1 MARRALTGR
10 RPSLNDRDLMFLPG
24 RVQRQM
30 IVRGE
35 ISSVELTQ
43 AALRR
48 IKALD
53 KKLNAFITLDE
64 AGSLKA
70 AKAADSA
77 QAKGGDLGVFHG
89 VPISVKD
96 LETTKGLRTTLGCKV
111 YRDWVPDFDS
121 VVVERVRKMGA
132 IILGK
137 TNTPEFGN
145 REETY
150 SQVHAACN
158 NPWDVKRHPG
168 GSSGG
173 AAASIASG
181 MCAIATGTDGGG
193 SVRLPASFCGIFGHK
208 PTHGRWPRY
217 GGVAKM
223 ALNPTSTSGP
233 MTNDVADAALMM
245 QAISGHDRRDSG
257 SLRGVPPDPVPDLNN
272 GVRGWRIGYSLDM
285 GFAQVNDDVAAAFE
299 GAVKAFEE
307 LGAKVSKAPMKFDP
321 PPRDYWWPVWCGNQ
335 VAMYGALAEERPHD
349 LMDYTLDMVK
359 HGRTLTAA
367 DFTRAMRQAEIHRLM
382 LHQMFEEYDIILT
395 PGHAAVAWPHRQP
408 PKQVGRVQADGQ
420 LAGISYGA
428 IPFTMEFNISW
439 HPASSIPCGF
449 GEGGMPVGLQV
460 VGAHDRD
467 DMVLRA
473 CRAFE
478 LARPWVQKRPAVS

>member
-1 MARRALTGR
+1 
-10 RPSLNDRDLMFLPG
+10 MFLPA

-30 IVRGE
+30 IIRGE
-35 ISSVELTQ
+35 ISSVELTE

-48 IKALD
+48 V
-53 KKLNAFITLDE
+53 KKLEPKINAFITVDE
-64 AGSLKA
+64 EGALKT
-70 AKAADSA
+70 AKSADKA
-77 QAKGGDLGVFHG
+77 QAKGGDLGAFHG

-111 YRDWVPDFDS
+111 YENWVPDFDS
-121 VVVERVRKMGA
+121 VVAERVRKSGA
-132 IILGK
+132 VIIGK

-150 SQVHAACN
+150 TSFHPACN

-173 AAASIASG
+173 AAASVASG

-233 MTNDVADAALMM
+233 MTNDVGDAAIMM
-245 QAISGHDRRDSG
+245 NAISGHDRRDSG
-257 SLRGVPPDPVPDLNN
+257 SLRSAPPDHVSGLNG
-272 GVRGWRIGYSLDM
+272 GVRGMRVGWSLDM
-285 GFAQVNDDVAAAFE
+285 GFAAVNDDVAVAFE

-307 LGAKVSKAPMKFDP
+307 LGAKVSPVQMKFDP
-321 PPRDYWWPVWCGNQ
+321 VPRDYWWTVWTSNQ
-335 VAMYGALAEERPHD
+335 VAMYGQLAEEHGD
-349 LMDYTLDMVK
+349 KLMDYTLEMIK

-367 DFTRAMRQAEIHRLM
+367 DFTKAMRQAEVHRLM
-382 LHQMFEEYDIILT
+382 TTEMFEQYDIVLT
-395 PGHAAVAWPHRQP
+395 PGHAAVAWPHRKP
-408 PKQVGRVQADGQ
+408 PKQVGSAKPDAQ

-428 IPFTMEFNISW
+428 IPFTMAYNILW
-439 HPASSIPCGF
+439 NPAASVPCGY

-467 DMVLRA
+467 DTVLRA

-478 LARPWVQKRPAVS
+478 LARPWTGKRPAVS

>member
-1 MARRALTGR
+1 M
-10 RPSLNDRDLMFLPG
+10 NDRDLMYLPAH
-24 RVQRQM
+24 RQRQM

-35 ISSVELTQ
+35 ISSVELTE

-48 IKALD
+48 IKKLEP
-53 KKLNAFITLDE
+53 KLNAFITVYE
-64 AGSLKA
+64 EGALKA
-70 AKAADSA
+70 AKAADRA
-77 QAKGGDLGVFHG
+77 QAKGGDLGPFHG

-96 LETTKGLRTTLGCKV
+96 LETTKGLRTTLGCAIYK
-111 YRDWVPDFDS
+111 DWVPDFDS
-121 VVVERVRKMGA
+121 VVIERVRRMGA
-132 IILGK
+132 VILGK

-150 SQVHAACN
+150 TRFHPACN

-173 AAASIASG
+173 AAASVASG

-193 SVRLPASFCGIFGHK
+193 SVRIPASFCGIFGHK

-233 MTNDVADAALMM
+233 MTNDVMDAAIMM
-245 QAISGHDRRDSG
+245 NAISGHDPRDSG
-257 SLRGVPPDPVPDLNN
+257 TLRLSPPDCVSDLNN
-272 GVRGWRIGYSLDM
+272 GVKGWRVGYSLDM
-285 GFAQVNDDVAAAFE
+285 GFAPVNDDIAERFE
-299 GAVKAFEE
+299 DSVKAFEE
-307 LGAKVSKAPMKFDP
+307 LGAKVSQAPLKFNP
-321 PPRDYWWPVWCGNQ
+321 VPRDYWWTVWCGNQ
-335 VAMYGALAEERPHD
+335 VAMYGHLAEERPQD
-349 LMDYTLDMVK
+349 LMDYTLEMIK

-367 DFTRAMRQAEIHRLM
+367 DFTSAMPQAEMHRLI
-382 LHQMFEEYDIILT
+382 LSQHFEQYDNIIT
-395 PGHAAVAWPHRQP
+395 PGHAAVAWPHRNP
-408 PKQVGRVQADGQ
+408 PKQVGSKSSDGP

-428 IPFTMEFNISW
+428 IPFTMELNISW
-439 HPASSIPCGF
+439 NPAASVPCGY

-467 DMVLRA
+467 DTVLRA

-478 LARPWVQKRPAVS
+478 QARPWTHKRPPVS

>member
-1 MARRALTGR
+1 MYLPAHIQRR
-10 RPSLNDRDLMFLPG
+10 
-24 RVQRQM
+24 M

-35 ISSVELTQ
+35 ISSVELTE
-43 AALRR
+43 ASLRR
-48 IKALD
+48 IKALEP
-53 KKLNAFITLDE
+53 KLNAFITIDE
-64 AGSLKA
+64 AGALKA
-70 AKAADSA
+70 AREADKA
-77 QAKGGDLGVFHG
+77 QAKGGDLGPFHG

-96 LETTKGLRTTLGCKV
+96 LETTKGLRTTLGSEIYKK
-111 YRDWVPDFDS
+111 WVPDFDS
-121 VVVERVRKMGA
+121 VVVERVRKTGA
-132 IILGK
+132 IIVGK

-150 SQVHAACN
+150 TKFHPAAN
-158 NPWDVKRHPG
+158 NPWDPKRHPG

-173 AAASIASG
+173 AAATIAAG

-233 MTNDVADAALMM
+233 MTNDVRDAAILM
-245 QAISGHDRRDSG
+245 QAISGHDKRDSG
-257 SLRGVPPDPVPDLNN
+257 SLRSAPPDHISELQN
-272 GVRGWRIGYSLDM
+272 GVSGWRVGYSLDM
-285 GFAQVNDDVAAAFE
+285 GFAPVNEDVATAFE
-299 GAVKAFEE
+299 ASVKAFEE
-307 LGAKVSKAPMKFDP
+307 LGAKVSHAPLKFDP

-335 VAMYGALAEERPHD
+335 VAMYGHLDDERGAD
-349 LMDYTLDMVK
+349 LMDYTREMIK

-367 DFTRAMRQAEIHRLM
+367 DFTRALRQAEVHRLM
-382 LHQMFEEYDIILT
+382 LTQLLEQFDIILT
-395 PGHAAVAWPHRQP
+395 PGHAAVAWPHRKP
-408 PKQVGRVQADGQ
+408 PQKVGGKSAGPSM
-420 LAGISYGA
+420 AGIAYGP
-428 IPFTMEFNISW
+428 IPFTAAFNILW
-439 HPASSIPCGF
+439 NPAASIPCGF

-467 DMVLRA
+467 DLVLRA

-478 LARPWVQKRPAVS
+478 QARPWTHKRPAVS